1 MKHIPFFKYRII
13 KDDADTWSEAM
24 IQDILQDIKIIK
36 DPKVLAKIA
45 STAIDTINDSEI
57 KNKSYKYA
65 EAVESIL
72 WDTANKIKRLREW
85 IQL

>member
-13 KDDADTWSEAM
+13 KDDANTWSEAM

-45 STAIDTINDSEI
+45 NTAIDTIDDSEI